1 MSVLI
6 AADQVREPL
15 YVIVPVSNCWRW
27 KSRYKHTTRA
37 IKHFM
42 ESGAVVV
49 LVECAFNRRELV
61 FADSGID
68 GLAANCAIQGP
79 EFKHKYIGLR
89 SSSELWLKEN
99 LINVG
104 VQSLPYNWQQVA
116 WLDSD
121 IHFVRP
127 NWVGECIHQLQHYS
141 FLQMFSQARDL
152 SPNYEMMPE
161 DYPHAS
167 GVSWVKSWQDGDLE
181 ESLSGKKKIVSPPTI
196 TEPERQ
202 KIMADLQKIEG
213 DLLQLNQDIIQLAE
227 DIMDYEYYGGRRVFP
242 GLAWAATRK
251 AWDDVGTLLDSATWG
266 GGDFHMAHALI
277 GKRNTMMHTHLHP
290 AYKNVVNQWADRCD
304 KYIRRN
310 IGCMSGAVFHH
321 WHGKK
326 TVRGYGDKHRIL
338 ARVGFDPTRHLKR
351 DHQGLWQLHDD
362 GSEAYVSLRDEFR
375 RIALERNEDGNE
387 V

>member
-1 MSVLI
+1 MITI
-6 AADQVREPL
+6 AKDMVREPL
-15 YVIVPVSNCWRW
+15 YVVIPLSNQWRW
-27 KSRYKHTTRA
+27 KSRWKHTERA

-42 ESGAVVV
+42 DSGAVII

-68 GLAANCAIQGP
+68 GLDANCAIHGP

-121 IHFVRP
+121 VHFIRP
-127 NWVGECIHQLQHYS
+127 NWVGECIHKLQHFS
-141 FLQMFSQARDL
+141 FLQPFTQARDL
-152 SPNYEMMPE
+152 SPSYEMMPE

-167 GVSWVKSWQDGDLE
+167 GVSFVKSWQDGDIE
-181 ESLSGKKKIVSPPTI
+181 ESLSGKKKAAAAVSL
-196 TEPERQ
+196 TEPQRNQ
-202 KIMADLQKIEG
+202 LIHDLRKIEF
-213 DLLQLNQDIIQLAE
+213 DLSKLQEDIKELE
-227 DIMDYEYYGGRRVFP
+227 TDIMDYGYGGRRVFP

-251 AWDDVGTLLDSATWG
+251 AWDDVGGLMDFAVWG
-266 GGDFHMAHALI
+266 GSDWAMAHALI
-277 GKRNTMMHTHLHP
+277 GKRDSMMHAGLHP
-290 AYKNVVNQWADRCD
+290 AYKNQVTQWADRAD
-304 KYIRRN
+304 RLIRKN
-310 IGCMSGAVFHH
+310 IGTMDGAIFHS

-338 ARVGFDPTRHLKR
+338 AKLQFDPTQHLKR

-362 GSEAYVSLRDEFR
+362 GSDTYVELRDQFR
-375 RIALERNEDGNE
+375 RIAHERNEDSIDT
-387 V
+387 